1 MLLQDTT
8 GDAGGG
14 ALATTLV
21 VLAFAWLV
29 LVLAAGWRMYVKASQ
44 PGWVAIIP
52 FLNVFGLLKIVHRPL
67 WWFVLFLV
75 PLVNVVVAV
84 VVLVDLARAFG
95 RGWGTALLLVFLTP
109 IGFLV
114 LGFGDDAYALEPDP
128 LFG

>member
-21 VLAFAWLV
+21 VLA
-29 LVLAAGWRMYVKASQ
+29 K
-44 PGWVAIIP
+44 
-52 FLNVFGLLKIVHRPL
+52 
-67 WWFVLFLV
+67 
-75 PLVNVVVAV
+75 
-84 VVLVDLARAFG
+84 AFG